1 LDCCISAA
9 FFRVV
14 RRLSSEPASA
24 WHVSPARACADES
37 TALPGWPGCRRSD
50 SSNGPR
56 RPWCRQCAGAP
67 ALRRVDPHSRTCGG
81 LKTSRALLRYA
92 LFRVRNRA
100 QMSEGALAIL
110 VQQQGMAAAMQ
121 ALGEGGA
128 KRRETSRGATNSEDQ
143 GSAALRRELT
153 RIRGALRPHPS
164 PA

>member
-1 LDCCISAA
+1 LECCISAA

-100 QMSEGALAIL
+100 QMSEGAPWLFWFSSKVWRLQCRRWEREEQREEKPAGERRT
-110 VQQQGMAAAMQ
+110 QRTRAAPRC
-121 ALGEGGA
+121 GA
-128 KRRETSRGATNSEDQ
+128 S
-143 GSAALRRELT
+143 
-153 RIRGALRPHPS
+153 
-164 PA
+164 